1 MQTSRGN
8 SILEAKVNANPITE
22 PAAPSRAPWRQA
34 VAGYQSADLR
44 RSIWQI
50 VNTFVPYIILWI
62 LMVRSLTISYWLTLA
77 LAVVATCFLI
87 RIFIFFHDCGHG
99 SFFKSTRANDVF
111 GIITGVLTFTPYYAW
126 RHAHAVHHATAGDLD
141 RRGVGDIWT
150 LTVNEYL
157 ASSRWKRLG
166 YRFFRFPLI
175 TFVIGPFVMFAFI
188 QRFPTR
194 SDGPRERRSVYATNL
209 ALLGVAALMSLLIG
223 FKAYLLIQIP
233 LIALSAMAGVW
244 LFYVQHQFEETYWE
258 HHQDWDFATSAME
271 GASYYKLP
279 RLLQW
284 VSGNI
289 GFHHIHHLSPRIPNY
304 KLQRCHDEN
313 AIFQQIK
320 PLTPRTSLKS
330 LRLHLWD
337 ENRRVL
343 VGFAYAKSLARSAQL
358 QPSREGSQ

>member
-1 MQTSRGN
+1 MQTSSGN
-8 SILEAKVNANPITE
+8 LFLEAKVNANPITE
-22 PAAPSRAPWRQA
+22 PVAPSRAPWRQA

-62 LMVRSLTISYWLTLA
+62 LMVRSLTVSYWLTLA

-166 YRFFRFPLI
+166 YRIFRFPLI
-175 TFVIGPFVMFAFI
+175 TFVIGPFMMFAFI
-188 QRFPTR
+188 QRFPNRT
-194 SDGPRERRSVYATNL
+194 DGPRERRSVHATNL

-223 FKAYLLIQIP
+223 FKEYLLIQIP
-233 LIALSAMAGVW
+233 LIAITAMAGVW

-313 AIFQQIK
+313 AIFQQVK

-330 LRLHLWD
+330 MRLHLWD

-343 VGFAYAKSLARSAQL
+343 VGFAYAKSLARQRPDPAFA
-358 QPSREGSQ
+358 